1 MTGEQQHQHSE
12 GAVSDPVVP
21 STGAADAEWEARLKA
36 LRQLANTD
44 AVSALEQAQQAHRR
58 FKRPPKPDD
67 QTAASQDG
75 TSAAVRSWLRRP
87 FGPSRRFP
95 WGSSGLDLRSRS

>member
-36 LRQLANTD
+36 LRQLA
-44 AVSALEQAQQAHRR
+44 SA
-58 FKRPPKPDD
+58 
-67 QTAASQDG
+67 
-75 TSAAVRSWLRRP
+75 
-87 FGPSRRFP
+87 
-95 WGSSGLDLRSRS
+95 